1 MSNIKNKLIGFIYNS
16 SIPETSVF
24 IKNLIYELGYSDC
37 NTWSTS
43 LDKLSSYEN
52 QFSKTSLVVIAG
64 GDGSILKTVRSIYN
78 YSIPILGINFGK
90 IGFMTELDPNDALE
104 KLPEYINGR
113 VRIEERMMLEA
124 SIFLSNNDKPRLTI
138 NALNDVVIGN
148 GGVTKLSD
156 IEVSVDDNVLTIYRS
171 DAVVVSTA
179 TGSTGYSYSAG
190 GPILHPESNEI
201 ILQPVAPHTGLRDS
215 IVLPRNSKVTLRP
228 IKNDITIVSADGDSE
243 IQLNVGE
250 KLVIKSGIYSAKFLR
265 SLSTVSFYNTLANKL
280 GLFNKS

>member
-1 MSNIKNKLIGFIYNS
+1 MKNIKNKSIGFIYNS
-16 SIPETSVF
+16 SIPETRVF
-24 IKNLIYELGYSDC
+24 IKNLIRNLGYSDE
-37 NTWSTS
+37 NTWITS
-43 LDKLSSYEN
+43 LDKLSSFKDT
-52 QFSKTSLVVIAG
+52 FSETYLFIIAG

-104 KLPEYINGR
+104 KLPEYINGK

-138 NALNDVVIGN
+138 NALNDVVIGH

-179 TGSTGYSYSAG
+179 TGSTGYAYSAG

-215 IVLPRNSKVTLRP
+215 IVLPKNSKLTLRP
-228 IKNDITIVSADGDSE
+228 VKNDVTIISADGDTE
-243 IQLNVGE
+243 IQLNIGE
-250 KLVIKSGIYSAKFLR
+250 KLVIKSGEYSAKFLR

>member
-1 MSNIKNKLIGFIYNS
+1 MNNIKNKSIGFIYNS
-16 SIPETSVF
+16 SIPETREF
-24 IKNLIYELGYSDC
+24 IKNLILNLGYSNE

-43 LDKLSSYEN
+43 LDKLSSFKD
-52 QFSKTSLVVIAG
+52 QFSETSLFVIAG

-104 KLPEYINGR
+104 KLPEYINGK

-124 SIFLSNNDKPRLTI
+124 SIFLSDNDKPRLTI
-138 NALNDVVIGN
+138 NALNDVVIGH

-179 TGSTGYSYSAG
+179 TGSTGYAYSAG
-190 GPILHPESNEI
+190 VPILHPESNEI

-215 IVLPRNSKVTLRP
+215 IVLPKNSKLTLRP
-228 IKNDITIVSADGDSE
+228 VKNDVTIVSADGDTE
-243 IQLNVGE
+243 IQLNIGE
-250 KLVIKSGIYSAKFLR
+250 KLVIKSGEYSAKFLR

-280 GLFNKS
+280 VLFNKS